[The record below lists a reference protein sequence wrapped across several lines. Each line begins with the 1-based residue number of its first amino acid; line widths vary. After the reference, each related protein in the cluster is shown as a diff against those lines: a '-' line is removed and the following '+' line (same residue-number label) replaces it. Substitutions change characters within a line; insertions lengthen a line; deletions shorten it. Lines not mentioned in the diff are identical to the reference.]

1 MVVVVAP
8 AMRAEALESRSLK
21 FGCWFWDDGDEDEL
35 RVGVAM
41 SMGDAAVTCIFERSL
56 RLSKLSGEE
65 GPREKMRSGG
75 EEAEVELSRSLSSS
89 SRIFWAA
96 KSSSSIKVAAVVL
109 SAAAARDCSR
119 RGRSTAALENQLW
132 RRKDIGGSTWC

>member
-1 MVVVVAP
+1 
-8 AMRAEALESRSLK
+8 
-21 FGCWFWDDGDEDEL
+21 
-35 RVGVAM
+35 M

-56 RLSKLSGEE
+56 RLSMLSGEE

-75 EEAEVELSRSLSSS
+75 DAVVLSSSSSS

-96 KSSSSIKVAAVVL
+96 KSSSSIKVAVVL
-109 SAAAARDCSR
+109 SARDCSR

-132 RRKDIGGSTWC
+132 RRKDIGIHLVLEAGTNRALDDEGRFRRKVSVVVEVVVVDCC